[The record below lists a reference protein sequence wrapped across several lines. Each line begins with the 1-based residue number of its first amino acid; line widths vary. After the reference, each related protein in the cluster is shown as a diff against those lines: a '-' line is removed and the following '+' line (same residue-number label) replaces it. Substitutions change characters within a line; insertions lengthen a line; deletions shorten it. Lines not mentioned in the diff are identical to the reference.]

1 MSTHEPMQMSLTEGE
16 RVSSNTSTSGLET
29 NCCHSQLAFTQLEGC
44 SRRRRRRRRVRGKAE
59 LRLENRAQ
67 SKGFREIAS
76 KSFLLVVSEKV
87 TVVLIRR
94 NQIRREELFFPNRA
108 RYEGSPG
115 SWQAISTSQ
124 VSGRR
129 GKLGELASK
138 VTVR

>member
-29 NCCHSQLAFTQLEGC
+29 NCRHSQLAFTQLEGC
-44 SRRRRRRRRVRGKAE
+44 SRRRRRRVRGKAE

-67 SKGFREIAS
+67 SKGFCEIAS
-76 KSFLLVVSEKV
+76 KSFPLVVSEKV

-94 NQIRREELFFPNRA
+94 NQIRREELFFLNRA

-115 SWQAISTSQ
+115 SWLAISTSQ